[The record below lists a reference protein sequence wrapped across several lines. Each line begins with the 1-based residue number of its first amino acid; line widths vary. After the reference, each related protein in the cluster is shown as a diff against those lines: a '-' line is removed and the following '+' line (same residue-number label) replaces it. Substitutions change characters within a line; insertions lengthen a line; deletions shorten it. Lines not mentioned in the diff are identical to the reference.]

1 MPIAEDGW
9 LSERVGCPV
18 FTLDAE
24 ASAAELAEHG
34 GSARRAMYQAKLPT
48 TSVERVRELCAAGMY
63 PVDVAVTLEAD
74 PAAIAGPSS
83 SSDEVQVERAI
94 PDQGEA
100 LLDIAEASFRYSRFH
115 LDPGVA
121 QATADR
127 IKRDW
132 IESYLRGARGDELLV
147 ALVDG
152 RAAGFLAVLVDR
164 SGDPPARVID
174 LVAVSE
180 EARGRGAARAL
191 SARVAADAQSGS
203 ELVRVGTQAANVNA
217 TRMYE
222 RLGFWVART
231 SYTLHMH
238 VGGAA

>member
-83 SSDEVQVERAI
+83 SDDVRIERAI
-94 PDQGEA
+94 PEQGEA
-100 LLDIAEASFRYSRFH
+100 LLGIAETSFRYSRFH

-121 QATADR
+121 TATADR

-152 RAAGFLAVLVDR
+152 RVAGFLAVLVDR
-164 SGDPPARVID
+164 GSDPPARVID

-222 RLGFWVART
+222 RLGFRVART

>member
-1 MPIAEDGW
+1 VPIAEDGW

-18 FTLDAE
+18 FTLDAD

-34 GSARRAMYQAKLPT
+34 RSAGRAMYQAKLPT
-48 TSVERVRELCAAGMY
+48 TSVERVRELCRAGMY

-83 SSDEVQVERAI
+83 DDVRVGQAL

-100 LLDIAEASFRYSRFH
+100 LRRVAETSFRYSRFH

-121 QATADR
+121 MVAADR

-132 IESYLRGARGDELLV
+132 IDSYLRGARGDELLV
-147 ALVDG
+147 AHVDG
-152 RAAGFLAVLVDR
+152 RVAGFLAVLVDR
-164 SGDPPARVID
+164 GGDPPARVID

-203 ELVRVGTQAANVNA
+203 EIVRVGTQAANVNA

-222 RLGFWVART
+222 RLGFRVART

-238 VGGAA
+238 LGGAA

>member
-9 LSERVGCPV
+9 LCERVGYPV
-18 FTLDAE
+18 FTLDAD

-34 GSARRAMYQAKLPT
+34 RSAGRAMYQAKLPT
-48 TSVERVRELCAAGMY
+48 TAVERVRELCGAGMY

-74 PAAIAGPSS
+74 PRRHRGPVIAMTCGSGRRSPTRARRFGASPRRASATRASTSIPAIAT
-83 SSDEVQVERAI
+83 A
-94 PDQGEA
+94 A
-100 LLDIAEASFRYSRFH
+100 
-115 LDPGVA
+115 
-121 QATADR
+121 ADR

-132 IESYLRGARGDELLV
+132 IDSYLRGARGDELLV
-147 ALVDG
+147 AHVDG
-152 RAAGFLAVLVDR
+152 RVAGFLAVLVDR
-164 SGDPPARVID
+164 GGDPPARVID

-203 ELVRVGTQAANVNA
+203 EIVRVGTQAANVRA

-222 RLGFWVART
+222 RLGFRVART

-238 VGGAA
+238 LGGAA

>member
-18 FTLDAE
+18 FTLDAD

-34 GSARRAMYQAKLPT
+34 RSAGRAMYQAKLPT
-48 TSVERVRELCAAGMY
+48 TSVERVRELCRAGMY

-83 SSDEVQVERAI
+83 DDVRVGQAL

-100 LLDIAEASFRYSRFH
+100 LRRVAETSFRYSRFH

-121 QATADR
+121 MAAADR

-132 IESYLRGARGDELLV
+132 IDSYLRGTRGDELLV
-147 ALVDG
+147 AHVDG
-152 RAAGFLAVLVDR
+152 RVAGFLAVLVDR
-164 SGDPPARVID
+164 GGDPPARVID

-191 SARVAADAQSGS
+191 SARVAADAQRGS
-203 ELVRVGTQAANVNA
+203 EIVRVGTQAANVNA

-222 RLGFWVART
+222 RLGFRVART

-238 VGGAA
+238 LGGAA